1 MSDLR
6 RPARQFLI
14 ALLGL
19 ACWLAT
25 EQMASAQVLLAQSGA
40 AKTIMGWMLSVLA
53 IVLGLLVICR
63 PSSRKDPDAK
73 ERKRK

>member
-1 MSDLR
+1 MSEFR
-6 RPARQFLI
+6 RPARHVLT

-19 ACWLAT
+19 ASWLAT
-25 EQMASAQVLLAQSGA
+25 EQMASAQTLLAQSGA

-63 PSSRKDPDAK
+63 PSGRKDPDAK